1 MTLNYLQ
8 NILWNIF
15 FLIIGTALGYWLKA
29 VRVNYEEMKE
39 REKLEHTSPET

>member
-1 MTLNYLQ
+1 MQ

-15 FLIIGTALGYWLKA
+15 FLIIGIALGYWLKA

>member
-1 MTLNYLQ
+1 MQ

-15 FLIIGTALGYWLKA
+15 LLIIGTSHGHWLMA